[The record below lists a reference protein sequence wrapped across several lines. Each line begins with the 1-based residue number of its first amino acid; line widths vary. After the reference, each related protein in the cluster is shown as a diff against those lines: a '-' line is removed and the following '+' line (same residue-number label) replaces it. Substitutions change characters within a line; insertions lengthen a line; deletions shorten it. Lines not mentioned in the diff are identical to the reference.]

1 MNYIWENDAWKKNP
15 FLISN
20 TDRSD
25 KGGTHWWRIMN
36 ISPKGDLFL
45 FDSYGIEGLKHF
57 IVIDDKKIVSRIIKG
72 IKTMD
77 QKDKRNNVLQAK
89 VFNDCIWKVK
99 RKKQTFRKCLGPF

>member
-1 MNYIWENDAWKKNP
+1 
-15 FLISN
+15 
-20 TDRSD
+20 
-25 KGGTHWWRIMN
+25 MN

-77 QKDKRNNVLQAK
+77 QKDKKNNVLQAK
-89 VFNDCIWKVK
+89 VFNDCI
-99 RKKQTFRKCLGPF
+99 